1 MLDMMLFLQS
11 YGFFR
16 GGGIGDLFN
25 YWEQAGVFSY
35 LLPLLLIFC
44 LVFVILSRIKI
55 FEDNKAVNGIIALV
69 VGLLAMQFDMVP
81 FFFAEIFPRV
91 GVGLSI
97 ILAILVLVGLFL
109 DPNQKFQMWGLFVVG
124 LLIAA
129 LVLYNTGNF
138 GFGYYLY
145 YILDPQILS
154 WVFFLA
160 IIGIVALAM
169 SKKRAGFPPL
179 KPILFHPYDNV
190 PKT

>member
-97 ILAILVLVGLFL
+97 ILAILILVGLFL
-109 DPNQKFQMWGLFVVG
+109 DPNQNFQMWGLFGVG
-124 LLIAA
+124 VIIFLAVLI
-129 LVLYNTGNF
+129 NTF
-138 GFGYYLY
+138 EFTWGYYLY
-145 YILDPQILS
+145 YLLDLQVLS
-154 WVFFLA
+154 WVALFA
-160 IIGIVALAM
+160 IIGIVAAAM
-169 SKKRAGFPPL
+169 SKKKMDIPNL
-179 KPILFHPYDNV
+179 KPILFHPYDGM
-190 PKT
+190 PK